1 MMSTIGAII
10 GLLLSIFLIIKRIPI
25 AYSLMIGAITGG
37 LSGGLSLVDSVS
49 VMVDG
54 VKDITP
60 AILRIL
66 AAGVLSG
73 VLIKTGAAESISNT
87 IVRKLGEKYVY
98 MALALSTLLLCA
110 IGVLDRKSVV

>member
-66 AAGVLSG
+66 AAGDKNRCCRIHFQYYCSE
-73 VLIKTGAAESISNT
+73 TG
-87 IVRKLGEKYVY
+87 RKICIYGSCTVNSVTMRYWCVY
-98 MALALSTLLLCA
+98 
-110 IGVLDRKSVV
+110 

>member
-66 AAGVLSG
+66 AAGVLFG
-73 VLIKTGAAESISNT
+73 NWGKNMYIWL
-87 IVRKLGEKYVY
+87 LHCQLCYY
-98 MALALSTLLLCA
+98 ALLVCLLM
-110 IGVLDRKSVV
+110 